1 MGKIMNPREEE
12 IMNELWKCSNS
23 ISTSELMNLLHAKGW
38 NKSTFYNSVQSLF
51 DKEYIKTSGLERVNT
66 QYARLLEPA
75 VTHEEYWAIYLKE
88 KGVGL
93 SSIKNIYHIMAQ
105 DGACEENL
113 EEVVVNASWDEQ
125 DHGKDGYREWHYM
138 CTNCGKEAIEE
149 LTPYCPHC
157 GAKMAGSYPED

>member
-1 MGKIMNPREEE
+1 MGEILNSREEE
-12 IMNELWKCSNS
+12 IMNELWGCSNP
-23 ISTSELMNLLHAKGW
+23 ISTNELKDCLRNKGW

-75 VTHEEYWAIYLKE
+75 ISREEYWAIYLKE

-113 EEVVVNASWDEQ
+113 EEVVVNARWDEQ
-125 DHGKDGYREWHYM
+125 DHGQDGYREWHYM

-157 GAKMAGSYPED
+157 GAKMAGYYPED